1 MLKFFFWILLLANG
15 GLLAYQLGYFDG
27 LVSNG
32 REPTRLGNQLNAQ
45 YLRLI
50 PPPPPVQEPE
60 PAASPEPEPVA
71 AAPTGPVLACAEF
84 GDFNAEEAGRFSAR
98 LAALSLGE
106 RISRRSV
113 QEIKSHMV
121 YIPPQGDREG
131 AERKAAELRQLGVN
145 DFFII
150 QSEGSLRWGISLGVF
165 KQEEAARTHLARL
178 QAQGVRSARIGARG
192 GASNLVA
199 FQLRELD
206 AATRDAVKQIREAFP
221 KQEMRDCASA

>member
-50 PPPPPVQEPE
+50 PPPVPE
-60 PAASPEPEPVA
+60 PLTSPAPEPVA
-71 AAPTGPVLACAEF
+71 VAPIGTVLACAEF
-84 GDFNAEEAGRFSAR
+84 GAFNPEEAGRFSAR

-106 RISRRSV
+106 RVSRRSV
-113 QEIKSHMV
+113 REITSHMV
-121 YIPPQGDREG
+121 YIPSMGDREG
-131 AERKAAELRQLGVN
+131 AENKAAELRQLGVS

-150 QSEGSLRWGISLGVF
+150 QNEGSLRWGISLGVF

-178 QAQGVRSARIGARG
+178 RAQGVRSARIGARSSP
-192 GASNLVA
+192 SNLVA

-206 AATRDAVKQIREAFP
+206 AGARAAVEQIRKAFP
-221 KQEMRDCASA
+221 KQEMRDCTAA